1 MRPAMVSGLVSRDAP
16 VNCWPKLKGDLH
28 DDVFWLLRLEYRIL
42 QGFAFLCKLGL
53 LLCKP
58 LQDYQTKY
66 ERKNEMDSA
75 SSSKMTSSHARL
87 AFLCNIILNIPEIFL
102 MLMILPL
109 VWRYQICFASFL
121 YSLLTTGFAGN
132 QWWRHQM
139 SPVFLD
145 KKWGGFFLFWQKDAE
160 TMLKK
165 KGK

>member
-1 MRPAMVSGLVSRDAP
+1 MTSVHSDVESRWYLSSPNERGTGAEMRPAMVSGIVSRDAP

-28 DDVFWLLRLEYRIL
+28 DDVFWLLQLEYRIL

-102 MLMILPL
+102 ILMILPL
-109 VWRYQICFASFL
+109 VWRYQICIASFL
-121 YSLLTTGFAGN
+121 YSYRDDLTEN
-132 QWWRHQM
+132 
-139 SPVFLD
+139 L
-145 KKWGGFFLFWQKDAE
+145 E
-160 TMLKK
+160 
-165 KGK
+165 

>member
-1 MRPAMVSGLVSRDAP
+1 MGSG
-16 VNCWPKLKGDLH
+16 
-28 DDVFWLLRLEYRIL
+28 
-42 QGFAFLCKLGL
+42 
-53 LLCKP
+53 
-58 LQDYQTKY
+58 
-66 ERKNEMDSA
+66 
-75 SSSKMTSSHARL
+75 SSSKMTATHARL
-87 AFLCNIILNIPEIFL
+87 AFFMRQNKLNIPEIFL